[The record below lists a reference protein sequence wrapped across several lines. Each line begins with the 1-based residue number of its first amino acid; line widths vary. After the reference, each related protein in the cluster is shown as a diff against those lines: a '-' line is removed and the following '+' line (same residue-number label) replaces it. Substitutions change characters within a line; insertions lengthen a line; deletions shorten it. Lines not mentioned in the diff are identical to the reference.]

1 MIVSL
6 NTLRLDKLDFW
17 LALLPIFSRKK
28 MYSGAT
34 IDIPTDNPTRII
46 ELKSIIIS
54 ITYNSSAMVVHAK
67 KILKLGFWVLALFV
81 LVSLP
86 AIYLNGRITIN
97 DFKNYILSF
106 GLWAPII
113 FILATAVTNIIPP
126 LAATVFWITG
136 VVLFGPFYG
145 AIFSYTAN
153 LLGSSTNYFIAFIW
167 GRPAVIKLAGEGSL
181 KEIDKYAKATR
192 FIDLILL
199 KMFSG
204 AASDYVSYAAGL
216 AKVPFWVHFSAV
228 GYGIIPMMAIGFYLI
243 YRGSGGNLYAA
254 ASFLGIFYVINYS
267 TTLILVPLIYRL
279 SINSQNQ
286 TQSSS
291 TQAQ

>member
-1 MIVSL
+1 MTAVVK
-6 NTLRLDKLDFW
+6 KL
-17 LALLPIFSRKK
+17 
-28 MYSGAT
+28 
-34 IDIPTDNPTRII
+34 
-46 ELKSIIIS
+46 
-54 ITYNSSAMVVHAK
+54 
-67 KILKLGFWVLALFV
+67 LKLGFWVLVLFV

-86 AIYLNGRITIN
+86 AIYLNGRITID
-97 DFKNYILSF
+97 DFKKYILSF
-106 GLWAPII
+106 GLFAPLI
-113 FILATAVTNIIPP
+113 FVLATAVTNIIPP

-145 AIFSYTAN
+145 AVFSYTAN
-153 LLGSSTNYFIAFIW
+153 LVGSSANYIIAYIW
-167 GRPAVIKLAGEGSL
+167 GRPAVARLAGEGSL

-192 FIDLILL
+192 FGDLILL

-254 ASFLGIFYVINYS
+254 ASSLGIFYAINYS

-279 SINSQNQ
+279 SVNSQNQ
-286 TQSSS
+286 SQGS
-291 TQAQ
+291 AAKA

>member
-1 MIVSL
+1 MIAPVK
-6 NTLRLDKLDFW
+6 KL
-17 LALLPIFSRKK
+17 
-28 MYSGAT
+28 
-34 IDIPTDNPTRII
+34 
-46 ELKSIIIS
+46 
-54 ITYNSSAMVVHAK
+54 V
-67 KILKLGFWVLALFV
+67 KLGFWVLILFV

-86 AIYLNGRITIN
+86 AIYLNGRITID

-106 GLWAPII
+106 GLFAPLI
-113 FILATAVTNIIPP
+113 FIVTTALTNVIPP

-136 VVLFGPFYG
+136 VILFGPFYG
-145 AIFSYTAN
+145 AVFSYVAN
-153 LLGSSTNYFIAFIW
+153 ILGSTTNYIIAYIW
-167 GRPAVIKLAGEGSL
+167 GRPAVARLAGAGSL

-192 FIDLILL
+192 FLDLILL

-254 ASFLGIFYVINYS
+254 ASSLSIFYAINYS
-267 TTLILVPLIYRL
+267 TTLILIPLIYRL
-279 SINSQNQ
+279 STNTQHQ
-286 TQSSS
+286 TPSPAGH
-291 TQAQ
+291 TQ